1 MVESDLD
8 HLKQEMSQVTSHRR
22 IASSG
27 TPQPKTSGSAS
38 RLPSTFNLSDAQ
50 YLNILQSI
58 GQSVHAMDRSGRIIY
73 WNRSAE
79 KLYGYSPEEA
89 LGQVSIKLI
98 VDSRDFGVAYNIVHR
113 VIHGESWTGQFPVKH
128 KSGARFSVITTNTPF
143 YDDAGSLIGVVATS
157 TDSQPFYEM
166 RVPMS
171 AEKQPQQDLSFSS
184 RGASVTTKFGA
195 DPQQPLR
202 KAVLSKLT
210 DLASKMSFKVKSKIQ
225 ARENNMDP
233 KGDSEDSHHPFHG
246 SDSVT
251 SANREDGNASGTSTA
266 TGTIPPAT
274 PFGVFNHVESKP
286 LGEPSIDSASESKEK
301 SSIHKLIASKA
312 EAWISKQEISW
323 PWKGNERDG
332 SVARASG
339 FVWPWFHN
347 DQVNFA
353 IPQKSYCVS
362 EPEIQVSESNRPT
375 NNNDETQGSWTSP
388 LDINSISRAISLRR
402 TSSALPTVDVDTDCL
417 DYEILWEDMII
428 GRQIGQGSCGTVYHG
443 QWDGSDV
450 AVKVFSKL
458 EYPDDL
464 LLSFKQE
471 VSLMKRLRH
480 PNVLLFMGAV
490 TSPERLCI
498 VTEFLPRGSLYQI
511 LQRNPS
517 KLDWRRRINMAMD
530 IAWGMNYLHHFNPP
544 IIHRDL
550 KSSNLLVDKN
560 WTVKVGDFGLSRFKH
575 ETFLINKSGRGT
587 PQWMSPEFLRSE
599 PSDEKSDI
607 YSYGVILWEL
617 ATEKI
622 PWDNLNPMQV
632 IGAVGFMNQ
641 RLEIPKDVDPKWA
654 SIMESCWHSDPASRP
669 TFLELLEKLRVL
681 HRQYNLQ
688 FKAARSASS
697 ESTQKEL

>member
-1 MVESDLD
+1 
-8 HLKQEMSQVTSHRR
+8 MSQLTSHRR
-22 IASSG
+22 IARSG

-98 VDSRDFGVAYNIVHR
+98 VDSGDFGVAYNIVHR

-128 KSGARFSVITTNTPF
+128 KSGARFSVIVANTPF
-143 YDDAGSLIGVVATS
+143 YDDAGSLIGVVCTS

-166 RVPMS
+166 RVPTS

-202 KAVLSKLT
+202 KAVSSKLT
-210 DLASKMSFKVKSKIQ
+210 DLASKMSFKLVKSKIQ
-225 ARENNMDP
+225 ARQNNE
-233 KGDSEDSHHPFHG
+233 GDSEDSHHPFHG
-246 SDSVT
+246 SDSVI

-266 TGTIPPAT
+266 IETIPPAT

-286 LGEPSIDSASESKEK
+286 PLGEPSIDSACESEEK

-312 EAWISKQEISW
+312 EAWISKQGIISC

-332 SVARASG
+332 SVARTSG

-347 DQVNFA
+347 DQVNVA

-402 TSSALPTVDVDTDCL
+402 TSSSALATVDVDTDCL

-458 EYPDDL
+458 EYSDDL

-471 VSLMKRLRH
+471 VSLMKRFRH

-517 KLDWRRRINMAMD
+517 KLDWRRRVNMAMD

-544 IIHRDL
+544 IVHRDL

-560 WTVKVGDFGLSRFKH
+560 WTVKVGDFGLSRLKH
-575 ETFLINKSGRGT
+575 ETFLINKSGMGT

-599 PSDEKSDI
+599 PTDEKSDI

-654 SIMESCWHSDPASRP
+654 SIIESCWHSDPASRP